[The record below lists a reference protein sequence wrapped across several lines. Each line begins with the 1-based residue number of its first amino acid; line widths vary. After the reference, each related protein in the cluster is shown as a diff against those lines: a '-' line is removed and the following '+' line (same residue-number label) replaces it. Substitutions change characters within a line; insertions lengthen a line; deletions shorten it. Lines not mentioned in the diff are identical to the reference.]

1 MKSILKTVVFTI
13 LAAMMSISLYAQPKD
28 VVTGTITSVNGEP
41 LIGAS
46 VMVKDNASRGV
57 VADMDGHYSIPA
69 SVGETLVYSCLGYD
83 SKEVKL
89 TGSVKID
96 VVLTEDVNYLDETIV
111 VGYAPMRKS
120 DFTGSISSLKSDEL
134 QKSAA
139 TLGSS
144 LVGRVAGVEVRQANG
159 APGAGVNIRVRGVN
173 SLSASTAPLY
183 VVDGYPVAD
192 DDFINPND
200 IESIEIL
207 KDAAS
212 AAIYGSRG
220 ASGVVL
226 ITTKRGKDTDKAS
239 VTFDYSYGIQ
249 NLGRKIDLL
258 NAREFAELYVEARN
272 NSYWAYCMKAGVPYD
287 PRDNN
292 ELRSEKTGQTKQN
305 VGLSP
310 FFWDFAKNDYAST
323 AFMYDTDW
331 QDEYFKTAGMSR
343 YNVSVTGGNKNLK
356 YMASLGYL
364 DQDGIIAPS
373 GHKQINAR
381 INIDAKVTDR
391 LSVTASY
398 AMTDTK
404 TREVKTYGRSNSG
417 GEGSE
422 GYDGATQGTIVAVPN
437 FPAYIDDKLDL
448 SAAWVDANT
457 NSANTAELWRTYN
470 TPGNLARSWMNFFS
484 SNWGINSSENPLV
497 IANELLINNTKVRHN
512 LTFSAN
518 YEILKGLNIK
528 AQVGR
533 LWYDQTYTKFR
544 PNTIGAGGTIAQNPA
559 LETSSHYAVSTSS
572 KDEDTLGELI
582 ATYKKSFGE
591 HRIDALAGV
600 TAQSHTYTGIG
611 IMAKEFT

>member
-1 MKSILKTVVFTI
+1 MKNILKTIVLSI
-13 LAAMMSISLYAQPKD
+13 LAAMMSVSMYAQPKD

-239 VTFDYSYGIQ
+239 V
-249 NLGRKIDLL
+249 
-258 NAREFAELYVEARN
+258 RN
-272 NSYWAYCMKAGVPYD
+272 Y
-287 PRDNN
+287 
-292 ELRSEKTGQTKQN
+292 
-305 VGLSP
+305 
-310 FFWDFAKNDYAST
+310 
-323 AFMYDTDW
+323 
-331 QDEYFKTAGMSR
+331 
-343 YNVSVTGGNKNLK
+343 
-356 YMASLGYL
+356 
-364 DQDGIIAPS
+364 
-373 GHKQINAR
+373 
-381 INIDAKVTDR
+381 
-391 LSVTASY
+391 
-398 AMTDTK
+398 
-404 TREVKTYGRSNSG
+404 
-417 GEGSE
+417 
-422 GYDGATQGTIVAVPN
+422 
-437 FPAYIDDKLDL
+437 
-448 SAAWVDANT
+448 
-457 NSANTAELWRTYN
+457 
-470 TPGNLARSWMNFFS
+470 
-484 SNWGINSSENPLV
+484 
-497 IANELLINNTKVRHN
+497 
-512 LTFSAN
+512 
-518 YEILKGLNIK
+518 
-528 AQVGR
+528 
-533 LWYDQTYTKFR
+533 
-544 PNTIGAGGTIAQNPA
+544 
-559 LETSSHYAVSTSS
+559 
-572 KDEDTLGELI
+572 
-582 ATYKKSFGE
+582 
-591 HRIDALAGV
+591 
-600 TAQSHTYTGIG
+600 
-611 IMAKEFT
+611 